1 MESKGGG
8 GEERGRRGEGEKR
21 GGGEEGMGRR
31 GEGGE
36 EGTGRRGEGG
46 GEEERG
52 RGGGAVAQ
60 SKWTPQS
67 TLSSTV
73 GHHSHVYTV
82 RKIGEALSRV

>member
-1 MESKGGG
+1 MVVESKGGG

-21 GGGEEGMGRR
+21 GGGEEGM
-31 GEGGE
+31 
-36 EGTGRRGEGG
+36 GRRGEGG